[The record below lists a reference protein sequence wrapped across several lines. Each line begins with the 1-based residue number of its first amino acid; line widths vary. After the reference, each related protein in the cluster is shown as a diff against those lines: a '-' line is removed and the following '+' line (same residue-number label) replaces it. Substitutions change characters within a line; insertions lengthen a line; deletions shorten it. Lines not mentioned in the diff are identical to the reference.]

1 MAELFANNAVT
12 SLTLSI
18 TASQTSIPVASND
31 GFPLITSPGDFFYVL
46 IDSEIIR
53 VDNNSTVLW
62 TVTRGFQGTTAT
74 EHSAQ
79 ATVYNIVTKKTMED
93 IIANSSGSVVSP
105 STFAALPSPGQT
117 GNVYLLEDSYY
128 PFVYDNGTNLI
139 YFLNGRKVTRPP
151 AASNWTVA
159 TNGNATL
166 TDSKG
171 GLYFGTNSNTQ
182 GAMEMAFLPTPTPP
196 YTITFKIL
204 PQFLGGQSG
213 QFAQYGILFS
223 NSNTVS
229 LTGCHVF
236 SVYSTSNSN
245 QFIVLEGA
253 TFTNNNFGG
262 QANLVA
268 YNQSTLWGHDF
279 WMQMFDDNTNRGFRI
294 SRDGEN
300 FLPLQTVSRTL
311 LFTPTHYGFYGRL
324 GNVTGRPWGLT
335 IPTMIQS

>member
-12 SLTLSI
+12 SLSSAI
-18 TASQTSIPVASND
+18 NASQTTIPVVSND
-31 GFPLITSPGDFFYVL
+31 GFPSATTPGDFFYVL
-46 IDSEIIR
+46 IDNEIIR
-53 VDNNSTVLW
+53 VDNNATILW

-105 STFAALPSPGQT
+105 STFAALPAPGQT

-171 GLYFGTNSNTQ
+171 GLYFGTSSNTT
-182 GAMEMAFLPTPTPP
+182 GNMEICTIPAPTPP
-196 YTITFKIL
+196 YTLTFRIL
-204 PQFLGGQSG
+204 PQFLGGAGSEYIN
-213 QFAQYGILFS
+213 YGILFA
-223 NSNTVS
+223 NSNTPTVTNHTFR
-229 LTGCHVF
+229 LF
-236 SVYSTSNSN
+236 SSSSFS
-245 QFIVLEGA
+245 QFIGLQSA
-253 TFTNNNFGG
+253 TFTNNSFGG
-262 QANLVA
+262 QANTVQ
-268 YNQSTLWGHDF
+268 YDQSVVWGHDF
-279 WMQMFDDNTNRGFRI
+279 WMQMFDNNTNRGFRI
-294 SRDGEN
+294 SRDGQN
-300 FLPLQTVSRTL
+300 FLPFQTVSRTL
-311 LFTPTHYGFYGRL
+311 VFTPTHVGFFGCL
-324 GNVTGRPWGLT
+324 QNATGRPWGLT
-335 IPTMIQS
+335 IPVMIQS